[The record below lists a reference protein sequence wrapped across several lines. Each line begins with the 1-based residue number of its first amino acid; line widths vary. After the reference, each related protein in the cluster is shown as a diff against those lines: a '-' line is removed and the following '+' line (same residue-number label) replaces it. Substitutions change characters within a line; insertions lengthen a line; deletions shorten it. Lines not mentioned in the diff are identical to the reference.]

1 MKKKKLMA
9 LALAAVTAI
18 APVSSVFAEETTEA
32 VETEATEAAETEAT
46 EAVES
51 EAAETEATE
60 AAETEATEAVESEAA
75 ETEATEAVE
84 SEAAETEATEA
95 TEAAAG
101 ETEAAGEEAA
111 ITGEEAHKS
120 SEAAPDWQHYNDL
133 VAQIRVE
140 TDTVKR
146 EALLHE
152 AEDMLMETGAIL
164 PLYYYN
170 DIYLQRDGLTGIY
183 SNLYGFKYFMFA
195 DFGDNT
201 TLSLNLASEP
211 DKLDPALNST
221 VDGACLAV
229 NSFCGLFA
237 YDAEGQVVPDLAES
251 YEMSEDGLTYTFT
264 MKDGLMFSDGSPL
277 TAKDLE
283 YSWKRAADPQTAA
296 DYSYMFDVIART
308 ADDQLDVTASE
319 DGKTL
324 TVNLAA
330 PCVYFLDLCAFPAYY
345 AVPQA
350 SVEGAEGWEETP
362 GAWCQEAGF
371 VTSGAYTLQE
381 WNHGESMVYV
391 KNPNYHRADEVKI
404 EEIHVMLSEDAT
416 AIYAA
421 YEAGDIDFA
430 DTIPTDEVA
439 ALLDNPEFH
448 IVDQLGTYY
457 VAFNVNSP
465 MFEGKTP
472 EQANAMRRA
481 LALLVD
487 REFITENIGQT
498 GQVPAN
504 TFIPAGMNDG
514 NGGVFRENDDAYT
527 YPCEEAVG
535 YYDPS
540 YDAYEANVE
549 EARALLTEAGFEFNE
564 DGTLSDST
572 PLDFTYLTNE
582 GESNVAI
589 GEALQQDFAVLGINL
604 TIETSDWNVFLNER
618 KAGNYDVARNGW
630 IADFNDP
637 INMIEMWTTD
647 SGNNDCQFGK

>member
-9 LALAAVTAI
+9 LALAAVTAV
-18 APVSSVFAEETTEA
+18 APVSPAFAEEATEA
-32 VETEATEAAETEAT
+32 VTEAAAETEAAETEAAETEAT
-46 EAVES
+46 EAAET

-60 AAETEATEAVESEAA
+60 AAETEATEAAETEAA
-75 ETEATEAVE
+75 ETEAAEA
-84 SEAAETEATEA
+84 A
-95 TEAAAG
+95 TEAAAEEG
-101 ETEAAGEEAA
+101 TTEAAAESGTVTGAVAA
-111 ITGEEAHKS
+111 KS
-120 SEAAPDWQHYNDL
+120 SEAAPDWQAYNDL
-133 VAQIRVE
+133 VAQIKVE
-140 TDTVKR
+140 TDSVKR
-146 EALLHE
+146 EAMLHE

-170 DIYLQRDGLTGIY
+170 DIYLQRDGLTGVY

-201 TLSLNLASEP
+201 TLSINLASEP

-229 NSFCGLFA
+229 NSFAGLFA
-237 YDAEGQVVPDLAES
+237 YNEEGEVVPDLADS
-251 YEMSEDGLTYTFT
+251 YEVSEDGLTYTFT
-264 MKDGLMFSDGSPL
+264 MKDGLMFSDGSEL
-277 TAKDLE
+277 TAKDVE

-308 ADDQLDVTASE
+308 GDDTLDVTASE

-324 TVNLAA
+324 TVNLTA

-345 AVPQA
+345 VVPQA
-350 SVEGAEGWEETP
+350 SVEGAEGWETTP
-362 GAWCQEAGF
+362 GAWAQEAGF

-404 EEIHVMLSEDAT
+404 EELHFMLSEDAT

-421 YEAGDIDFA
+421 YQAGDIDFE

-457 VAFNVNSP
+457 VGFNVNSP
-465 MFEGKTP
+465 IFDGKTP

-487 REFITENIGQT
+487 REFICENIGQT

-514 NGGVFRENDDAYT
+514 NGVEFRQNDDAYT
-527 YPCEEAVG
+527 YPNEEAVG

-540 YDAYEANVE
+540 YDAYDANLE

-572 PLDFTYLTNE
+572 PLNLTYLTNE

-589 GEALQQDFAVLGINL
+589 GEALQQDFAVIGVNL

-637 INMIEMWTTD
+637 INMIEMWTSD